1 MKEINVLMVG
11 VGGQGV
17 ILASDTM
24 GEIGTD
30 NGYDVKKSDSIGM
43 AQRGGSVVSHVRW
56 GKHIFSPLIKKG
68 EVDFL
73 LGFEQLET
81 ARWAPYLKSDGIA
94 IVSDVTIVPV
104 SVIGGNIP
112 YPNWDEV
119 KEILAQY
126 TDEIYLLPATRIGTE
141 VGNPRA
147 LNVVMLGSLSI
158 FLELEAAAWT
168 EGIRHKLP
176 PQFVESSLEAFAKGA
191 AEASVMKLANEAK
204 K

>member
-1 MKEINVLMVG
+1 MGRVG
-11 VGGQGV
+11 VGGTGV
-17 ILASDTM
+17 SLASENM

-30 NGYDVKKSDSIGM
+30 DGYEVKKSDSIGM
-43 AQRGGSVVSHVRW
+43 AQRGGSVVIHVRW

-112 YPNWDEV
+112 YPHWDEV

-141 VGNPRA
+141 VGTPRA
-147 LNVVMLGSLSI
+147 RNVVMLGSLSI
-158 FLELEAAAWT
+158 FLALKAAAWT
-168 EGIRHKLP
+168 AGSRHK
-176 PQFVESSLEAFAKGA
+176 
-191 AEASVMKLANEAK
+191 
-204 K
+204 